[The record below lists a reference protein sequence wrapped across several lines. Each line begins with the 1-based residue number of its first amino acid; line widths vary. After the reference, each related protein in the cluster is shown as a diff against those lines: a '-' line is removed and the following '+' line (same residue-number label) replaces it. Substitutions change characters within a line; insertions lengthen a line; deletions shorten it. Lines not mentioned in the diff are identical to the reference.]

1 MKTFTLPTRDDFV
14 LSATEFMPAREA
26 RGTVV
31 FAGATGVPQGYY
43 RALAEHLRDSGF
55 RAVTFDYRGL
65 GRSKPQSLRGF
76 KADYF
81 DWAERDLAAVLDHAA
96 GAGQVFLVCHSFGGH
111 ALGLLPNHEKVRA
124 VFSFGVG
131 AGNVRYMPFSE
142 WPRVFVL
149 WNLLGPLLTRAF
161 GYLPSKHLGMGEN
174 LPLGVYRHW
183 KHWCSLPRFWF
194 DDARYA
200 FAERFAAVRAPI
212 TALSAEDDRWAPRV
226 SVDLFNSFYTGSL
239 LERVHLRASDHGLK
253 RITHMGFFR
262 REHFSLW
269 PLLTAWLERSGAR
282 AAE

>member
-1 MKTFTLPTRDDFV
+1 MKTFTLPTRDGFV

-174 LPLGVYRHW
+174 LPLGVIGTGSTGAACRASGLTMHAMRLP
-183 KHWCSLPRFWF
+183 SALPRCVPQSP
-194 DDARYA
+194 RYRLRTTAGRRGFRSICSILFTPAACSNACTCAPATMGSSASPTWA
-200 FAERFAAVRAPI
+200 FSGEN
-212 TALSAEDDRWAPRV
+212 TLV
-226 SVDLFNSFYTGSL
+226 SG
-239 LERVHLRASDHGLK
+239 RCLRRG
-253 RITHMGFFR
+253 
-262 REHFSLW
+262 
-269 PLLTAWLERSGAR
+269 
-282 AAE
+282 